1 MLLGDGVHF
10 FDEDIIKVDGRD
22 CFSKREGG

>member
-1 MLLGDGVHF
+1 MLLGSGVYF
-10 FDEDIIKVDGRD
+10 FDKGIVEVDGRD